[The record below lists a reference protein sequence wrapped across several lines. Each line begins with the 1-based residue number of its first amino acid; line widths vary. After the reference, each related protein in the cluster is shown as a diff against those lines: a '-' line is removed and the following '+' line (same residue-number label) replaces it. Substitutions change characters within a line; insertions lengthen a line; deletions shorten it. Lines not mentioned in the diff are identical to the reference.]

1 MTYQARL
8 QESMPTGGPPVLQPT
23 IPAAADPNEPLVTV
37 VVSSD
42 GVEAYEERPVFLPEL
57 SAEPTRF
64 DPFPSP
70 GGDESM
76 MPAATGSGSV
86 KVATIL
92 FDDGSAKVGSREL
105 GILRKVTTL
114 HRQRGGTI
122 RVVGH
127 ASSRTRN
134 MDSTRHM
141 SVNYGVSVD
150 RASAVARELA
160 KLGVPSE
167 MIVVSAMADEQPV
180 YHEVMPSGEAGNRR
194 AEIYIDY

>member
-1 MTYQARL
+1 MASATAGRG
-8 QESMPTGGPPVLQPT
+8 SVIAGSGSVTGGRGS
-23 IPAAADPNEPLVTV
+23 VTEGSGSV
-37 VVSSD
+37 T
-42 GVEAYEERPVFLPEL
+42 G
-57 SAEPTRF
+57 
-64 DPFPSP
+64 
-70 GGDESM
+70 
-76 MPAATGSGSV
+76 GSGSV

-92 FDDGSAKVGSREL
+92 FDDGSTSL
-105 GILRKVTTL
+105 GNQEKLILQQVAEL
-114 HRQRGGTI
+114 HRQRGGTV

-134 MDSTRHM
+134 MDPDRHR
-141 SVNYGVSVD
+141 SVNYRISVE

-160 KLGVPSE
+160 ILGVSSE

>member
-1 MTYQARL
+1 
-8 QESMPTGGPPVLQPT
+8 
-23 IPAAADPNEPLVTV
+23 
-37 VVSSD
+37 
-42 GVEAYEERPVFLPEL
+42 
-57 SAEPTRF
+57 
-64 DPFPSP
+64 
-70 GGDESM
+70 M